1 MKIIQQTISK
11 IICIISI
18 IYCITY
24 ITLLLLSIQ
33 EREGYLENIKLNIEE
48 TLLYNNIIYKVERIE
63 KKDEN
68 IFYILNKE
76 YKEDDIIEYIHNNIE
91 PKIYT
96 FKIGYYNKFFRN
108 NDIYDVY
115 IDSDNILQNNKEILS
130 IKMNNRGSPFGSLVS
145 KSKLKESE
153 KIGNILYTLRIKL
166 SFSTISIISMLLFFI
181 IILLLNINNISN
193 NKIYYLL
200 IFIILIFSISVRLY
214 WVNKKEYLYVDELYS
229 LLAANNTTLEYEN
242 YYKKFDNT
250 KGEEVFKN
258 TLFNDKSKK
267 DLINDIKSL
276 YYDSKDPYISN
287 LYYTLLRI
295 MFVNKSTYNIN
306 EIALRNTILNCIFFI
321 FTFVFLLK
329 ILNIIFE
336 DKRFIILFSLLILS
350 LNPQSITFSIF
361 IRPYQMQEAFF
372 VSILYIVINTIIYN
386 NYSIKNF
393 IINTIITGLGYLTLS
408 SSLVYILV
416 ISFLLL
422 LYFTIQKL
430 IKRENFYFAN
440 INIKTLI
447 YFALSFNL
455 ALLLSNVIYLNFY
468 KIIFMQNQRSSR
480 TIKGIGSLF
489 NYINKYSF
497 DDLLPFIIGVII
509 AIIIFSIDKKYN
521 LIRNIQKEKL
531 QILIFI
537 ITIGTIFSIISH
549 ILAPYDLPRY
559 SANGYMLILFIIPM
573 IISIF
578 NNKYI
583 QYILLI
589 FISSIYIYNITN
601 YKRISYLIFDY
612 DNRAILQKNIHV
624 YSYKDF
630 IKEWGIAQELRTNL
644 IYTHSET
651 IHELQNKINKY
662 NSSNFYLIVN
672 RNDTNIL
679 TNNVFNKYEKYTIR
693 DKVFYT
699 DKAIYELKEINCNI
713 SDTI

>member
-63 KKDEN
+63 EKDEN

-153 KIGNILYTLRIKL
+153 KIRNILYTLRIKL

-393 IINTIITGLGYLTLS
+393 IITTIITGLGYLTLS

-612 DNRAILQKNIHV
+612 DNRVILQKNIHV

>member
-250 KGEEVFKN
+250 KGEEVFK
-258 TLFNDKSKK
+258 TA
-267 DLINDIKSL
+267 
-276 YYDSKDPYISN
+276 
-287 LYYTLLRI
+287 R
-295 MFVNKSTYNIN
+295 
-306 EIALRNTILNCIFFI
+306 AL
-321 FTFVFLLK
+321 V
-329 ILNIIFE
+329 
-336 DKRFIILFSLLILS
+336 
-350 LNPQSITFSIF
+350 
-361 IRPYQMQEAFF
+361 
-372 VSILYIVINTIIYN
+372 
-386 NYSIKNF
+386 
-393 IINTIITGLGYLTLS
+393 
-408 SSLVYILV
+408 
-416 ISFLLL
+416 
-422 LYFTIQKL
+422 
-430 IKRENFYFAN
+430 
-440 INIKTLI
+440 
-447 YFALSFNL
+447 
-455 ALLLSNVIYLNFY
+455 
-468 KIIFMQNQRSSR
+468 
-480 TIKGIGSLF
+480 
-489 NYINKYSF
+489 
-497 DDLLPFIIGVII
+497 
-509 AIIIFSIDKKYN
+509 
-521 LIRNIQKEKL
+521 
-531 QILIFI
+531 
-537 ITIGTIFSIISH
+537 
-549 ILAPYDLPRY
+549 
-559 SANGYMLILFIIPM
+559 
-573 IISIF
+573 
-578 NNKYI
+578 
-583 QYILLI
+583 
-589 FISSIYIYNITN
+589 
-601 YKRISYLIFDY
+601 
-612 DNRAILQKNIHV
+612 
-624 YSYKDF
+624 
-630 IKEWGIAQELRTNL
+630 
-644 IYTHSET
+644 
-651 IHELQNKINKY
+651 
-662 NSSNFYLIVN
+662 
-672 RNDTNIL
+672 
-679 TNNVFNKYEKYTIR
+679 
-693 DKVFYT
+693 
-699 DKAIYELKEINCNI
+699 
-713 SDTI
+713 

>member
-63 KKDEN
+63 EKDEN

-153 KIGNILYTLRIKL
+153 KIRNILYTLRIKL

-393 IINTIITGLGYLTLS
+393 IITTIITGLGYLTLS